1 MSPVFIFVV
10 LLTLSFGVLL
20 YFLRPTPVESAV
32 KRQLASIEGNRTL
45 SSAGTTILKDTV
57 ANPAPWLD
65 NLMNQAPGS
74 TALSLL
80 IRQSGKKWPASYVIV
95 GSVMAAIV
103 VWWMAAAVA
112 GNTLVSFL
120 LGAAAGLAPY
130 MYLYVVREIRF
141 NKCDSLLP
149 EAIDLMVRALRAGH
163 AVPAVM
169 EMIGQEVPEPLGSE
183 FRTLHEEQSLGL
195 PTREAILN
203 LVERVPRDDLRFLAT
218 AILVQGE
225 TGGNLTQILDKTAAV
240 MRERVRLRGQL
251 RIYTAQ
257 GRITGWI
264 LCGMPFLMFA
274 LISMVNPGYERIL
287 LTDPL
292 GIHLIYAGLI
302 MMVIGVLIVRKI
314 IDIKV

>member
-20 YFLRPTPVESAV
+20 YFLRPTPVETAV

-45 SSAGTTILKDTV
+45 SSGGTTILRDTV
-57 ANPAPWLD
+57 ASPAPWLD

-80 IRQSGKKWPASYVIV
+80 IRQSGKKWAASYLVIA
-95 GSVMAAIV
+95 SVMAAIV
-103 VWWMAAAVA
+103 VWWMAAVVA

-120 LGAAAGLAPY
+120 LGVAAGLAPY
-130 MYLYVVREIRF
+130 IYLYIAREIRF
-141 NKCDSLLP
+141 NRCDTLLP

-203 LVERVPRDDLRFLAT
+203 LVDRVPRDDLRFLAT

-264 LCGMPFLMFA
+264 LCAMPFLMFA
-274 LISMVNPGYERIL
+274 LISAVNPGYERIL
-287 LTDPL
+287 FTDPL
-292 GIHLIYAGLI
+292 GIHLIYGGLI